1 MKVRHLICGLLIILT
16 SMSCPLETFGW
27 SKGHRLI
34 RLWAVSRLPHWQRQ
48 LIGQQS
54 LDRLCQEYTSLQDKH
69 AGGNAPQLD
78 PYCIVPGVRLSL
90 HDVNA
95 AAPSATALLWYLDRI
110 AETLNAGATDEA
122 MKFLGVLCHWNEDPG
137 CPGAHS
143 SPVSELQ
150 LKTLLP
156 PPPDKASFNYLYG
169 AGGIMDT
176 GDYRIA
182 DVAYQPRLLGRTREE
197 AALRIYHHQRLLQRD
212 AGTHIIPIIQDM
224 MYGDGAKADR
234 HRAVAALANAR
245 HTADVIYTVLC
256 LATDRFDQG
265 QPTYEEQR
273 LSDWLPDF
281 RGQMIPH
288 PYYVTPFLVNQAM
301 DVQRQLHPLAFA
313 VEQPKTKLRFGYG
326 MGTPFALDFVLAPG
340 RVFDRF
346 TCRVG
351 LHPAAESGGA
361 VTFVV
366 TANGSEL
373 VRTPILK
380 SGVAPVSIDVRL
392 PKSDVLTLSLKTI
405 AAKNST
411 PGHNLT
417 VWGDPILYRDSGIK

>member
-1 MKVRHLICGLLIILT
+1 MKTQRLLCGLLVILT
-16 SMSCPLETFGW
+16 SVSCPLELCAW

-34 RLWAVSRLPHWQRQ
+34 RLWAVSRLPQWQRQ
-48 LIGQQS
+48 LVGQQS

-78 PYCIVPGVRLSL
+78 PYCIVPGVPLSL

-95 AAPSATALLWYLDRI
+95 AEPSAAALLWYLDRI
-110 AETLNAGATDEA
+110 AETLSAGATDEA

-143 SPVSELQ
+143 SPVSEAQ

-156 PPPDKASFNYLYG
+156 PPPDKAAFNYLYG

-182 DVAYQPRLLGRTREE
+182 DVAYRPRLLGRTREE

-212 AGTHIIPIIQDM
+212 AGTHIIPIVQDM
-224 MYGDGAKADR
+224 MYGDGKKADQ
-234 HRAVAALANAR
+234 HRAIAALANAR
-245 HTADVIYTVLC
+245 HTADVIYTALC
-256 LATDRFDQG
+256 LATDRFDQDL
-265 QPTYEEQR
+265 PRYAEQR

-281 RGQMIPH
+281 TGQMIPH

-301 DVQRQLHPLAFA
+301 DAQRQLHPLGFA
-313 VEQPKTKLRFGYG
+313 HDQPGTKVRFGYG
-326 MGTPFALDFVLAPG
+326 MGTPFSLDFVLAPG
-340 RVFDRF
+340 RVFNRF

-351 LHPAAESGGA
+351 LHPSAGSDGA
-361 VTFVV
+361 VRFVIR
-366 TANGSEL
+366 ANGSEL
-373 VRTPILK
+373 ARTPVLK
-380 SGVAPVSIDVRL
+380 AGAAPVSIDVTL
-392 PKSDVLTLSLKTI
+392 PKSDVVKLSLHTI
-405 AAKNST
+405 AARNST

-417 VWGDPILYRDSGIK
+417 VWGEPTLYR